1 MLELSIVNQ
10 QIAIAGKVL
19 QGETQ
24 KNISGAIVTI
34 IEMPEKFRAILSLKA
49 LQFGSQWEKMSERPD
64 RKITSND
71 GYFYFTNLPPGEYL
85 LEASLPT
92 SPTRYNKARKEVQ
105 VSSPINGKITA
116 TMVDI
121 VLSPTGIKGKIT
133 DADDSKKLITN
144 AKVQIQNSGD
154 STISDQQGNY
164 RLIGLESPKSGQRNI
179 TMIVSATG
187 YQQVSQSLNIQRG
200 QVIAEQ
206 NFALKPK

>member
-10 QIAIAGKVL
+10 QIAIA
-19 QGETQ
+19 
-24 KNISGAIVTI
+24 
-34 IEMPEKFRAILSLKA
+34 
-49 LQFGSQWEKMSERPD
+49 
-64 RKITSND
+64 
-71 GYFYFTNLPPGEYL
+71 
-85 LEASLPT
+85 
-92 SPTRYNKARKEVQ
+92 
-105 VSSPINGKITA
+105 
-116 TMVDI
+116 DI

-133 DADDSKKLITN
+133 DVDDPKKLITN

-164 RLIGLESPKSGQRNI
+164 RLIGLESPESGQRTI

-200 QVIAEQ
+200 EVIAEQ

>member
-24 KNISGAIVTI
+24 KNISGAIVAI

-49 LQFGSQWEKMSERPD
+49 LQYGSKWEKMSERPD
-64 RKITSND
+64 RKITRND

-92 SPTRYNKARKEVQ
+92 SPTRYNEVRKEAQ
-105 VSSPINGKITA
+105 VSSLINGRIP
-116 TMVDI
+116 TMMADI

-133 DADDSKKLITN
+133 DANDPKKVITN
-144 AKVQIQNSGD
+144 AKVQIQDSGD
-154 STISDQQGNY
+154 NTISDQQGNY
-164 RLIGLESPKSGQRNI
+164 RLIELESPKSGERNI

-187 YQQVSQSLNIQRG
+187 YQQVFQSLNIQRG
-200 QVIAEQ
+200 QVILEQ